1 MSSVKCNSHTIQ
13 VKCILYT
20 CSGIART
27 GPKGGGGEREVLIS
41 NSNSRPSP
49 EAGEKPRIW
58 TFDVDHSRTKGGG
71 A

>member
-20 CSGIART
+20 CSGIAGT
-27 GPKGGGGEREVLIS
+27 GPKGGEVLIS

-58 TFDVDHSRTKGGG
+58 TFDVDHSRTKGVLEPP
-71 A
+71 